1 MTNAGKDIEDAES
14 GGEDDGGFDFDK
26 YGSNQKNEGAKF
38 SDIKGPIRGDIFAGE
53 QTVALNF
60 DNFEDLIGEREQK

>member
-38 SDIKGPIRGDIFAGE
+38 SDIKGPIRGDKSAGE
-53 QTVALNF
+53 
-60 DNFEDLIGEREQK
+60 